1 MLCQKTYRN
10 DQYHRHFN
18 QGELAQYLIED
29 HHKGIINHHDFNQ
42 VQDRLKQ
49 VAQERH
55 IESGNHQYQQ
65 HYLFTGKLICDYCGS
80 AFKRQTRPNKIC
92 WACQKHLHSA
102 KLCPV
107 RAIPEEWIQNAFCNM
122 MNKLTFSK
130 KFLMLTLAQQLRDNF
145 INDPAGKLSQF
156 AKQIKENDDKAET
169 LNKLLQ
175 TGLID
180 QSLHINQTAELEQST
195 YQIQQ
200 RIKQIN
206 NNHTDDANNLEDFRE
221 ILRWCQQDQFL
232 NAFDPALFQT
242 YVQSI
247 KILNQHEISFQLKC
261 RLSLI
266 EHLVNKQPVSERFYR
281 DVIHHRFNEPVK
293 QAEYL
298 YSTIKSE
305 VDLIG

>member
-1 MLCQKTYRN
+1 MLCQKTYRD

-18 QGELAQYLIED
+18 QGELAQHLIED

-42 VQDRLKQ
+42 VLDRLKQ

-55 IESGNHQYQQ
+55 IESGNHKYQQ

-156 AKQIKENDDKAET
+156 VKQIKENDDKAET

-180 QSLHINQTAELEQST
+180 QSLYINQTAELEQSNS
-195 YQIQQ
+195 QIHQ

-206 NNHTDDANNLEDFRE
+206 SNHTDDANNLENFRE
-221 ILRWCQQDQFL
+221 LLRWCQQDQFL
-232 NAFDPALFQT
+232 NTFDLALFQT
-242 YVQSI
+242 
-247 KILNQHEISFQLKC
+247 
-261 RLSLI
+261 
-266 EHLVNKQPVSERFYR
+266 
-281 DVIHHRFNEPVK
+281 
-293 QAEYL
+293 
-298 YSTIKSE
+298 
-305 VDLIG
+305 

>member
-1 MLCQKTYRN
+1 
-10 DQYHRHFN
+10 
-18 QGELAQYLIED
+18 
-29 HHKGIINHHDFNQ
+29 
-42 VQDRLKQ
+42 
-49 VAQERH
+49 
-55 IESGNHQYQQ
+55 
-65 HYLFTGKLICDYCGS
+65 
-80 AFKRQTRPNKIC
+80 
-92 WACQKHLHSA
+92 
-102 KLCPV
+102 
-107 RAIPEEWIQNAFCNM
+107 M

-156 AKQIKENDDKAET
+156 VKQIKENDDKAET

-180 QSLHINQTAELEQST
+180 QSLYINQTAELEQSN

-206 NNHTDDANNLEDFRE
+206 SNHTDDANNLENFRE
-221 ILRWCQQDQFL
+221 LLRWCQQDQFL
-232 NAFDPALFQT
+232 NTFDPALFQT

-261 RLSLI
+261 RSSLI

-281 DVIHHRFNEPVK
+281 DVIHQRFNEPIK

-305 VDLIG
+305 VDLIGESTYHSYSSATW

>member
-1 MLCQKTYRN
+1 
-10 DQYHRHFN
+10 
-18 QGELAQYLIED
+18 
-29 HHKGIINHHDFNQ
+29 
-42 VQDRLKQ
+42 
-49 VAQERH
+49 
-55 IESGNHQYQQ
+55 
-65 HYLFTGKLICDYCGS
+65 
-80 AFKRQTRPNKIC
+80 
-92 WACQKHLHSA
+92 
-102 KLCPV
+102 
-107 RAIPEEWIQNAFCNM
+107 
-122 MNKLTFSK
+122 
-130 KFLMLTLAQQLRDNF
+130 MLTLAQQLRDNF

-156 AKQIKENDDKAET
+156 VKQIKENDDKAET

-180 QSLHINQTAELEQST
+180 QSLYINQTAELEQSN

-206 NNHTDDANNLEDFRE
+206 SNHTDDANNLENFRE
-221 ILRWCQQDQFL
+221 LLRWCQQDQFL
-232 NAFDPALFQT
+232 NTFDLALFQT

-261 RLSLI
+261 RSSLI

-281 DVIHHRFNEPVK
+281 DVIHQRFNEPIK